1 MREMGQTVSGM
12 LGAVASLEQRCGT
25 LETDRERA
33 DRARAELA
41 AWTAKR
47 RAAREASGGAL
58 VSALAPATALEAW
71 RLEMARRYVR
81 G

>member
-1 MREMGQTVSGM
+1 M
-12 LGAVASLEQRCGT
+12 LGAVASLEQRVDT
-25 LETDRERA
+25 LAMDRARA

-41 AWTAKR
+41 QWTASR

-71 RLEMARRYVR
+71 RLEMAKRYVR

>member
-1 MREMGQTVSGM
+1 MGQSVTGM
-12 LGAVASLEQRCGT
+12 LGAVASLEQRCET

-33 DRARAELA
+33 ERARAELA

-47 RAAREASGGAL
+47 RAAREAGGAAL
-58 VSALAPATALEAW
+58 VSAHAPATALEAW
-71 RLEMARRYVR
+71 RLEMAKRYVR